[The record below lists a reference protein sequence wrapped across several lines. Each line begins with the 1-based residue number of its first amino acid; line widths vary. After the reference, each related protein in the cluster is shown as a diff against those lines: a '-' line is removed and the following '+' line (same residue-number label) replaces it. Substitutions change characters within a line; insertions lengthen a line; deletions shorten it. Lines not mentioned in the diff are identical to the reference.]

1 MNIVKAKY
9 TVCEKEGHYFKS
21 PADVYAMLKEEF
33 NPLQEEFY
41 ILPTVGQETIAHK
54 LFIGGVQASTVDLR
68 VIFHK
73 LLVEYPNCNAFLI
86 AHNHPSGDVEP
97 SRTDFDLTKLIKE
110 AAKLLGYNF
119 LDHIIFSNKGF
130 YSFNEHDKL

>member
-21 PADVYAMLKEEF
+21 PADVYEMLKKVF

-54 LFIGGVQASTVDLR
+54 LFIGGIDAAITDLR

-73 LLVEYPNCNAFLI
+73 LLVEYPNCSAFLI
-86 AHNHPSGDVEP
+86 AHNHPSGDCDP
-97 SRTDFDLTKLIKE
+97 SGNDVIVTKQIKE

-130 YSFNEHDKL
+130 YSFTDNGIL